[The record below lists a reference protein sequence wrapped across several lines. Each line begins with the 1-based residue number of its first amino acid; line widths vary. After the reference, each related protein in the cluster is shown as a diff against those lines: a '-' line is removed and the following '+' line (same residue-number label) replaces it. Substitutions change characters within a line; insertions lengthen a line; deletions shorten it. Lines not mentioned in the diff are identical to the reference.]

1 MKGYRR
7 HAVFND
13 FLLTNEDK
21 VFFFYEIL
29 SNDDSETSQLKHAVI
44 DLETILNEGMEE
56 KIKDCKSL
64 LDLLDASCSL

>member
-1 MKGYRR
+1 MNDRR
-7 HAVFND
+7 AVFSD

-64 LDLLDASCSL
+64 LELLDASCSL